1 MSRGKASIRDVVIT
15 TEAPL
20 GSVAQIDYEG
30 MALAQR
36 VIKYR
41 GKENIL
47 LNDFLKQSLMSHYFQ
62 KLIHAESTG
71 STVKG
76 IKGSRLHKQL
86 LLIPDLRE
94 QEAIATIILQ
104 QESIIANEQQFL
116 DKEKEIKQGLMQD
129 LLTGKKEVTPNPEDF
144 KRE

>member
-86 LLIPDLRE
+86 LLIPAVLV
-94 QEAIATIILQ
+94 IIFQLARKFCLLK
-104 QESIIANEQQFL
+104 IIANEQQFL